1 VTRPC
6 SVCTHPDRAAI
17 DAALVNRTSY
27 RDISGQYRVSR
38 SALSRHAE
46 HIPSRLT
53 AASAAADVA
62 RADTL
67 LGQVQSLRDRA
78 LSLLDRAERDGDL
91 RAAIVAL
98 RETRNTV
105 ELLAKIA
112 GELNDAPTVN
122 VVTSPDWC
130 ALRTTLLNALEP
142 FPDARAAAAA
152 ALLAAG

>member
-1 VTRPC
+1 VSRPC
-6 SVCTHPDRAAI
+6 SVCSHPDRDEI

-46 HIPSRLT
+46 HIPAQLA
-53 AASAAADVA
+53 AASAAQEVA

-78 LSLLDRAERDGDL
+78 LSLLDRAERDGDV
-91 RAAIVAL
+91 RAAVVAL
-98 RETRNTV
+98 RETRATI
-105 ELLAKIA
+105 ELLAKLA
-112 GELNDAPTVN
+112 GELQEAAVVN
-122 VVTSPDWC
+122 IVASPDWC
-130 ALRTTLLNALEP
+130 RIRTVLLSALAP

-152 ALLAAG
+152 ALLAAE